1 MKIIYTPNF
10 KSHPKLPMIFGK
22 GNFLSLIGNNWDDYN
37 FKTTLNAQLIFD
49 GKTLDF
55 DFNLKLLIKSS
66 NYTTETLNKLCASG
80 WDGCFPIP
88 ETDYLSLPSDI
99 DFYKTLVAKLGV
111 IETKQVLDILHD
123 ASLLSHSKDHPSYS
137 LMHEDGFKLSLLRES
152 GAHKAYLDGWL
163 ILKGELSEVKNFTL
177 FVKSRSGENKEI
189 PFQFESSL
197 LPYDIN
203 VLIGPN
209 GIGKSHSLKTIV
221 SGWLQSE
228 DKKADLFFDKRPN
241 VGRLILISYSPF
253 EEFDLTLD
261 NSNLLDKSAYKY
273 FGFRYEKK
281 EREDDD
287 ISTIEIDRDLPA
299 LDSSKSLIS
308 SIYDDQKTSFII
320 DKVKK
325 LEAAER
331 VLKPALGYEYL
342 ALEISPKT
350 ATMALKN
357 KIIRIDDRHY
367 LKIDEEIP
375 FLITDFELIESCKL
389 AEGVKFIKNNKVLQL
404 SSGQRLF
411 TYIVINVLGSIRE
424 NSLVV
429 IDEPEL
435 FLHPTL
441 EIEFISLLKA
451 ILKPFRSKAILA
463 THSLAVV
470 REVPSKCVH
479 IFKETNGVLDIV
491 PPPFETFGAS
501 VQRISSYVF
510 GDSSV
515 TKPFDDWL
523 SELVKKEPNIDAL
536 ISSLGD
542 EVNEQLIMKI
552 LKLGRLYHGS

>member
-1 MKIIYTPNF
+1 MKVLYTPNI
-10 KSHPKLPMIFGK
+10 KWNQSPPVNFGRETV
-22 GNFLSLIGNNWDDYN
+22 LSLSGNNWDDYDY
-37 FKTTLNAQLIFD
+37 KTTLNAKLIFD
-49 GKTLDF
+49 GKVLDF
-55 DFNLKLLIKSS
+55 HFNLKILIRNST
-66 NYTTETLNKLCASG
+66 YTAETLNELCSSG
-80 WDGCFPIP
+80 WDGHFPIP
-88 ETDYLSLPSDI
+88 KLDYISIPSDI
-99 DFYKTLVAKLGV
+99 DFYKSLIAKIGPQKTEEILEV
-111 IETKQVLDILHD
+111 LHD
-123 ASLLSHSKDHPSYS
+123 ASILSHSEKHPSYS
-137 LMHEDGFKLSLLRES
+137 LTNDDGFKVSLLRES
-152 GAHKAYLDGWL
+152 GSHKAYLDGWKV
-163 ILKGELSEVKNFTL
+163 LKGELSEVKNFTL
-177 FVKSRSGENKEI
+177 FMQSRTGEKKDI

-221 SGWLQSE
+221 SGWLQSD
-228 DKKADLFFDKRPN
+228 DKKAELFFDRRPN
-241 VGRLILISYSPF
+241 IGRLILISYSPF
-253 EEFDLTLD
+253 EEFDLTLK
-261 NSNLLDKSAYKY
+261 NSNLLDKAAYRY
-273 FGFRYEKK
+273 FGFRHRTGTE
-281 EREDDD
+281 EDGSAK
-287 ISTIEIDRDLPA
+287 IGINRNLPA
-299 LDSSKSLIS
+299 FDSSSSLIT

-331 VLKPALGYEYL
+331 ALKPALGYDYL
-342 ALEISPKT
+342 ALEVLPESVT
-350 ATMALKN
+350 TSLKN
-357 KIIRIDDRHY
+357 KIIEIKGKNY
-367 LKIDEEIP
+367 LKIDEDIP
-375 FLITDFELIESCKL
+375 LLIEKSNLVNLCKL
-389 AEGVKFIKNNKVLQL
+389 TEGVKFISNGEIISL

-441 EIEFISLLKA
+441 EIEFISLLKE

-479 IFKETNGVLDIV
+479 IFKEVDGILDII

-510 GDSSV
+510 GDSSL

-523 SELVKKEPNIDAL
+523 SRLVKEEPDVDTL
-536 ISSLGD
+536 ISLLGD
-542 EVNEQLIMKI
+542 EINEQLIMKI
-552 LKLGRLYHGS
+552 SKLGRLHNGN

>member
-1 MKIIYTPNF
+1 MKIIYTPNI
-10 KSHPKLPMIFGK
+10 KPYQKPPIRFGK
-22 GNFLSLIGNNWDDYN
+22 GAFLSLSGNNWDDYN
-37 FKTTLNAQLIFD
+37 FKTTLNARLIFD
-49 GKTLDF
+49 GKALDF
-55 DFNLKLLIKSS
+55 DFNLKLLINNS
-66 NYTTETLNKLCASG
+66 NYTTETLNKLCESG
-80 WDGCFPIP
+80 WDGYFPIP
-88 ETDYLSLPSDI
+88 EADYLSLPSDI
-99 DFYKTLVAKLGV
+99 DFYKTLIAKLGV
-111 IETKQVLDILHD
+111 IEAKQVLDTLHD
-123 ASLLSHSKDHPSYS
+123 ASLLSHSKEHPSHS
-137 LMHEDGFKLSLLRES
+137 LMNEDGFKLSLLRES

-163 ILKGELSEVKNFTL
+163 IFKGEISEVKNFTL
-177 FVKSRSGENKEI
+177 FVKSRNGENKEI

-273 FGFRYEKK
+273 FGFRYKTGI
-281 EREDDD
+281 EDDGSAK
-287 ISTIEIDRDLPA
+287 IGINRNLPA
-299 LDSSKSLIS
+299 FDSSNSLIS
-308 SIYDDQKTSFII
+308 SIYDDQKTSFIV

-331 VLKPALGYEYL
+331 VLKPALGYEHL
-342 ALEISPKT
+342 ALEISPNA
-350 ATMALKN
+350 ATIALKN
-357 KIIRIDDRHY
+357 KIIEIDERHY
-367 LKIDEEIP
+367 LKIDGRTSS
-375 FLITDFELIESCKL
+375 LITAFELTQLCKL
-389 AEGVKFIKNNKVLQL
+389 SEGVKFIANNQVIQL

-411 TYIVINVLGSIRE
+411 TYIVINVLGSIRD

-523 SELVKKEPNIDAL
+523 NELVKNEPDIEAL

-542 EVNEQLIMKI
+542 EINEQLIMKI
-552 LKLGRLYHGS
+552 SKLGRLHHGS

>member
-1 MKIIYTPNF
+1 MKILYTPNIKWN
-10 KSHPKLPMIFGK
+10 KSPPVNFGRETV
-22 GNFLSLIGNNWDDYN
+22 LSLSGNNWDDYDY
-37 FKTTLNAQLIFD
+37 KTTLNAKLIFD
-49 GKTLDF
+49 GKVLDF
-55 DFNLKLLIKSS
+55 HFNLKILIRNST
-66 NYTTETLNKLCASG
+66 YTAETLNELCSSG
-80 WDGCFPIP
+80 WDGHFPIP
-88 ETDYLSLPSDI
+88 KLDYISIPSDI
-99 DFYKTLVAKLGV
+99 DFYKSLIAKIGPQNTEKTL
-111 IETKQVLDILHD
+111 EILHD
-123 ASLLSHSKDHPSYS
+123 ASILSHSEKHPSYS
-137 LMHEDGFKLSLLRES
+137 LTNDDGFKLSLLRES
-152 GAHKAYLDGWL
+152 GAHKAYLDGWKV
-163 ILKGELSEVKNFTL
+163 LKGELSEVKNFTL
-177 FVKSRSGENKEI
+177 FMQSRTGEKKEI

-228 DKKADLFFDKRPN
+228 DKKAELFFDKRPN
-241 VGRLILISYSPF
+241 IGRLILISYSPF
-253 EEFDLTLD
+253 EEFDLTLKK
-261 NSNLLDKSAYKY
+261 SNLLDKAAYKY
-273 FGFRYEKK
+273 FGFRHRTGTE
-281 EREDDD
+281 EDGSAK
-287 ISTIEIDRDLPA
+287 IGINRNLPA
-299 LDSSKSLIS
+299 FDSSNSLIT

-331 VLKPALGYEYL
+331 ALKPALGYDYL
-342 ALEISPKT
+342 ALEVLPESVT
-350 ATMALKN
+350 TSLKN
-357 KIIRIDDRHY
+357 KITEIKGRNY
-367 LKIDEEIP
+367 LKIDKDIP
-375 FLITDFELIESCKL
+375 LLIDNSNLVNLCKL
-389 AEGVKFIKNNKVLQL
+389 TEGVKFISNGEIISL

-479 IFKETNGVLDIV
+479 IFKEVDGILDII

-510 GDSSV
+510 GDSSL

-523 SELVKKEPNIDAL
+523 SRLVK
-536 ISSLGD
+536 
-542 EVNEQLIMKI
+542 
-552 LKLGRLYHGS
+552 

>member
-1 MKIIYTPNF
+1 MKILYTPNIKWN
-10 KSHPKLPMIFGK
+10 KSPPVNFGRETV
-22 GNFLSLIGNNWDDYN
+22 LSLSGNNWDDYDY
-37 FKTTLNAQLIFD
+37 KTTLNAKLIFD
-49 GKTLDF
+49 GKVLDF
-55 DFNLKLLIKSS
+55 HFNLKILIRNST
-66 NYTTETLNKLCASG
+66 YTAETLNELCSSG
-80 WDGCFPIP
+80 WDGHFPIP
-88 ETDYLSLPSDI
+88 KLDYISIPSDI
-99 DFYKTLVAKLGV
+99 DFYKSLIAKIGPQNTEKTL
-111 IETKQVLDILHD
+111 EILHD
-123 ASLLSHSKDHPSYS
+123 ASILSHSEKHPSYS
-137 LMHEDGFKLSLLRES
+137 LTNDDGFKLSLLRES
-152 GAHKAYLDGWL
+152 GAHKAYLDGWKV
-163 ILKGELSEVKNFTL
+163 LKGELSEVKNFTL
-177 FVKSRSGENKEI
+177 FMQSRTGEKKEI

-228 DKKADLFFDKRPN
+228 DKKAELFFDKRPN
-241 VGRLILISYSPF
+241 IGRLILISYSPF
-253 EEFDLTLD
+253 EEFDLTLKK
-261 NSNLLDKSAYKY
+261 SNLLDKAAYKY
-273 FGFRYEKK
+273 FGFRHRTGTE
-281 EREDDD
+281 EDGSAK
-287 ISTIEIDRDLPA
+287 IGINRNLPA
-299 LDSSKSLIS
+299 FDSSNSLIT

-331 VLKPALGYEYL
+331 ALKPALGYDYL
-342 ALEISPKT
+342 ALEVLPESVT
-350 ATMALKN
+350 TSLKN
-357 KIIRIDDRHY
+357 KITEIKGRNY
-367 LKIDEEIP
+367 LKIDKDIP
-375 FLITDFELIESCKL
+375 LLIDNSNLVNLCKL
-389 AEGVKFIKNNKVLQL
+389 TEGVKFISNGEIISL

-479 IFKETNGVLDIV
+479 IFKEVDGILDII

-510 GDSSV
+510 GDSSL

-523 SELVKKEPNIDAL
+523 SRLVKDEPDVDTL
-536 ISSLGD
+536 ISLLGD
-542 EVNEQLIMKI
+542 EINEQLIMKI
-552 LKLGRLYHGS
+552 SKLGRLHNGN

>member
-1 MKIIYTPNF
+1 MKILYTPNIKWN
-10 KSHPKLPMIFGK
+10 KSPPVNFGRETV
-22 GNFLSLIGNNWDDYN
+22 LSLSGNNWDDYDY
-37 FKTTLNAQLIFD
+37 KTTLNAKLIFD
-49 GKTLDF
+49 GKVLDF
-55 DFNLKLLIKSS
+55 HFNLKILIRNST
-66 NYTTETLNKLCASG
+66 YTAETLNELCSSG
-80 WDGCFPIP
+80 WDGHFPIP
-88 ETDYLSLPSDI
+88 KLDYISIPSDI
-99 DFYKTLVAKLGV
+99 DFYKSLIAKIGPQNTEKTL
-111 IETKQVLDILHD
+111 EILHD
-123 ASLLSHSKDHPSYS
+123 ASILSHSEKHPSYS
-137 LMHEDGFKLSLLRES
+137 LTNDDGFKLSLLRES
-152 GAHKAYLDGWL
+152 GAHKAYLDGWKV
-163 ILKGELSEVKNFTL
+163 LKGELSEVKNFTL
-177 FVKSRSGENKEI
+177 FMQSRTGEKKEI

-228 DKKADLFFDKRPN
+228 DKKAELFFDRRPN
-241 VGRLILISYSPF
+241 IGRLILISYSPF
-253 EEFDLTLD
+253 EEFDLTLKK
-261 NSNLLDKSAYKY
+261 SNLLDKAAYKY
-273 FGFRYEKK
+273 FGFRHRTGTE
-281 EREDDD
+281 EDGSAK
-287 ISTIEIDRDLPA
+287 IGINRNLPA
-299 LDSSKSLIS
+299 FDSSNSLIT

-331 VLKPALGYEYL
+331 ALKPALGYDYL
-342 ALEISPKT
+342 ALEVLPESVT
-350 ATMALKN
+350 TSLKN
-357 KIIRIDDRHY
+357 KITEIKGKNY
-367 LKIDEEIP
+367 LKIDKDIP
-375 FLITDFELIESCKL
+375 LLIDNSNLVNLCKL
-389 AEGVKFIKNNKVLQL
+389 TEGVKFISNGEIISL

-479 IFKETNGVLDIV
+479 IFKEVDGILDII

-510 GDSSV
+510 GDSSL

-523 SELVKKEPNIDAL
+523 SRLVKDEPDVDTL
-536 ISSLGD
+536 ISLLGD
-542 EVNEQLIMKI
+542 EINEQLIMKI
-552 LKLGRLYHGS
+552 SKLGRLHNGN

>member
-1 MKIIYTPNF
+1 MKILYTPNIKWN
-10 KSHPKLPMIFGK
+10 KSPPVNFGRETV
-22 GNFLSLIGNNWDDYN
+22 LSLSGNNWDDYDY
-37 FKTTLNAQLIFD
+37 KTTLNAKLIFD
-49 GKTLDF
+49 GKVLDF
-55 DFNLKLLIKSS
+55 HFNLKILIRNST
-66 NYTTETLNKLCASG
+66 YTAETLNELCSSG
-80 WDGCFPIP
+80 WDGHFPIP
-88 ETDYLSLPSDI
+88 KLDYISIPSDI
-99 DFYKTLVAKLGV
+99 DFYKSLIAKIGPQNTEKTL
-111 IETKQVLDILHD
+111 EILHD
-123 ASLLSHSKDHPSYS
+123 ASILSHSEKHPSYS
-137 LMHEDGFKLSLLRES
+137 LTNDDGFKLSLLRES
-152 GAHKAYLDGWL
+152 GAHKAYLDGWKV
-163 ILKGELSEVKNFTL
+163 LKGELSEVKNFTL
-177 FVKSRSGENKEI
+177 FMQSRTGEKKEI

-228 DKKADLFFDKRPN
+228 DKKAELFFDKRPN
-241 VGRLILISYSPF
+241 IGRLILISYSPF
-253 EEFDLTLD
+253 EEFDLTLKK
-261 NSNLLDKSAYKY
+261 SNLLDKAAYKY
-273 FGFRYEKK
+273 FGFRHRTGTE
-281 EREDDD
+281 EDGSAK
-287 ISTIEIDRDLPA
+287 IGINRNLPA
-299 LDSSKSLIS
+299 FDSSNSLIT

-331 VLKPALGYEYL
+331 ALKPALGYDYL
-342 ALEISPKT
+342 ALEVLPESVT
-350 ATMALKN
+350 TSLKN
-357 KIIRIDDRHY
+357 KITEIKGRNY
-367 LKIDEEIP
+367 LKIDKDIP
-375 FLITDFELIESCKL
+375 LLIDNSNLVNLCKL
-389 AEGVKFIKNNKVLQL
+389 TEGVKFISNGEIISL

-479 IFKETNGVLDIV
+479 IFKEVDGILDII

-510 GDSSV
+510 GDSSL

-523 SELVKKEPNIDAL
+523 SRLVKNEPDVDTL
-536 ISSLGD
+536 ISLLGD
-542 EVNEQLIMKI
+542 EINEQLIMKI
-552 LKLGRLYHGS
+552 SKLGRLHNGN